1 MTTATILL
9 VDDNPVNLVVLR
21 ALLGKEGYELIAA
34 DSGQAAIDLVRG
46 NPRFDLILLDVSMPD
61 LDGFTVCRL
70 LKDDPTTAHI
80 PIVFVS
86 GVRTDPE
93 SVSKGYAAGGAGYL
107 TKPIEDAQV
116 RAWVK
121 ATLQVSRP
129 FRELAE
135 QQGSSPANVQELRE
149 AVAALP
155 GVVKGHLEFI
165 YANADALAVELPEDS
180 PFRQR
185 LEEVKTRVERVVDAI
200 KHVSRKV

>member
-1 MTTATILL
+1 MATATILI

-34 DSGQAAIDLVRG
+34 DSGQAALDLVRA

-61 LDGFTVCRL
+61 LDGFSVCRL
-70 LKDDPTTAHI
+70 LKDDPATAHI

-86 GVRTDPE
+86 EVRTDPE
-93 SVSKGYAAGGAGYL
+93 SVSKGYAAGGDGYL
-107 TKPIEDAQV
+107 TKPVEDAQV

-121 ATLQVSRP
+121 ATLQVTRP

-135 QQGSSPANVQELRE
+135 QQKPSHANVHELRE
-149 AVAALP
+149 TVAALP
-155 GVVKGHLEFI
+155 GAVKGHLEFI
-165 YANADALAVELPEDS
+165 YANADALASELPDDS

-185 LEEVKTRVERVVDAI
+185 LDEIKARVERVVDAV
-200 KHVSRKV
+200 KQVSRKA